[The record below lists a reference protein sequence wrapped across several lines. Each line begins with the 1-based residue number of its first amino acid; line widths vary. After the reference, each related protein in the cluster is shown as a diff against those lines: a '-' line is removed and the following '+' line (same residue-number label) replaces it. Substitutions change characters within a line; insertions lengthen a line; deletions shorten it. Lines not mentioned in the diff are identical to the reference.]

1 MRGQAGEGSLPSARV
16 AALLDGM
23 RGRRLVVVGDVMLDR
38 YLIGDTERI
47 SPEAPVPVVTIH
59 ERRLAP
65 GGAANVAAN
74 AAALG
79 AVVTLVGIVG
89 EDLHA
94 EALREAVVQA
104 GMSDD
109 GLVAHRERPT
119 TAKTRLFARGQQVVR
134 IDEEETAFL
143 DDATMER
150 LSAAALGAIAEADA
164 LLLEDYDKGVLTP
177 ALISALIGAAR
188 TRGIPV
194 VADPKHRGF
203 FEYRG
208 ATVFKPN
215 RREFAHAF
223 PRLEPDSAA
232 DLGQALALLA
242 VDHLLVT
249 RGTDGMVLASSG
261 IEQPHRI
268 ASRAREVFDVSG
280 AGDTVTAWV
289 GAALAAGASVVEA
302 AELANL
308 AAGVEVGKAGVAVV
322 TPAEVRA
329 AAGLPQHTPIV

>member
-1 MRGQAGEGSLPSARV
+1 MKGQAEEPALSRARLV
-16 AALLDGM
+16 ALLDAM

-47 SPEAPVPVVTIH
+47 SPEAPVPVVTVH

-79 AVVTLVGIVG
+79 ASVTLIGAVG

-94 EALREAVVQA
+94 EALREAVVRA
-104 GMSDD
+104 GMSDE
-109 GLVAHRERPT
+109 GLVGHRERPT
-119 TAKTRLFARGQQVVR
+119 TAKTRVFARGQQVVR

-143 DDATMER
+143 DDATVER
-150 LSAAALGAIAEADA
+150 LSAAALSAIAEADA

-177 ALISALIGAAR
+177 ALIGILIGAAR
-188 TRGIPV
+188 ERGIPV

-208 ATVFKPN
+208 AMVFKPN
-215 RREFAHAF
+215 RREFSYAF
-223 PRLEPDSAA
+223 PRLEMSSGA
-232 DLGQALALLA
+232 DLGRALERLA
-242 VDHLLVT
+242 VDHLLIT
-249 RGTDGMVLASSG
+249 RGADGMILASNG
-261 IEQPHRI
+261 APEPHRI

-280 AGDTVTAWV
+280 AGDTVTAWM

-329 AAGLPQHTPIV
+329 AAGLPQATPID

>member
-1 MRGQAGEGSLPSARV
+1 MKGQAGEPALSRTRL

-74 AAALG
+74 AVALG
-79 AVVTLVGIVG
+79 ASVTLVGAVG

-104 GMSDD
+104 GMSDE
-109 GLVAHRERPT
+109 GLIGHPERPT
-119 TAKTRLFARGQQVVR
+119 TAKTRVFARGQQVVR
-134 IDEEETAFL
+134 IDEEETGYL
-143 DDATMER
+143 DAATVAR
-150 LSAAALGAIAEADA
+150 LSAAALGAMDEADA
-164 LLLEDYDKGVLTP
+164 LLLEDYDKGTLAP
-177 ALISALIGAAR
+177 ALIGALIGAAR
-188 TRGIPV
+188 ERGIPV

-203 FEYRG
+203 FEYHG

-215 RREFAHAF
+215 RREFHHAF
-223 PRLEPDSAA
+223 PQIELDSGA
-232 DLGQALALLA
+232 DLGRALERLA

-249 RGTDGMVLASSG
+249 RGADGMVLASAG
-261 IEQPHRI
+261 VLEPHRI

-280 AGDTVTAWV
+280 AGDTVTAWM
-289 GAALAAGASVVEA
+289 GAALAAGAAVIEA

-322 TPAEVRA
+322 TPDEVMA
-329 AAGLPQHTPIV
+329 AVGLPGRPTIM